1 MNGKVLLKIRMMKP
15 FRLIV
20 HQKTFSGNSK
30 LFFKVQQLKL
40 VIIVESDLI
49 INPKDFPGAKQG
61 DVVEIYHPYPDEE
74 NPRLLLQ
81 ITTFKDDLQARGNYF
96 ISLNMF

>member
-1 MNGKVLLKIRMMKP
+1 M
-15 FRLIV
+15 
-20 HQKTFSGNSK
+20 HQKTFSGKLCSFISCSK
-30 LFFKVQQLKL
+30 LQASC
-40 VIIVESDLI
+40 IVDSDLI

-81 ITTFKDDLQARGNYF
+81 ITTFKDDLQARGKYF
-96 ISLNMF
+96 MS

>member
-1 MNGKVLLKIRMMKP
+1 MVNFGNTRFLLD
-15 FRLIV
+15 
-20 HQKTFSGNSK
+20 
-30 LFFKVQQLKL
+30 
-40 VIIVESDLI
+40 SDLI

-81 ITTFKDDLQARGNYF
+81 ITTFKDDLQTKGIHCLCENDR
-96 ISLNMF
+96 

>member
-1 MNGKVLLKIRMMKP
+1 MNFGNAIVLID
-15 FRLIV
+15 
-20 HQKTFSGNSK
+20 
-30 LFFKVQQLKL
+30 
-40 VIIVESDLI
+40 SDLI

-81 ITTFKDDLQARGNYF
+81 ITTFKDDLQTKGTNCLCEN
-96 ISLNMF
+96 SC